1 MKLLQ
6 VEQQIATA
14 QAPVSRTQQAAQ
26 LMTLKQHLNL
36 ANMAALPLYQ
46 QLAPSLQAQTPE
58 LNKELEE
65 ALVNLTFEQAVVIVD
80 KMLSQF
86 KE

>member
-14 QAPVSRTQQAAQ
+14 QAPVSRTEQAAQ